1 MEDIDLENC
10 QIHITKTYYH
20 MNRTDIITEPKTD
33 NSVRTIEIPIFLVN
47 EIKYYW
53 NRLYQYQKNER
64 LFPVVAEAVQHSMK
78 RHIDKAGVKC
88 YNEGE
93 KVDFYVLSSQQEY
106 SRIDSDNFRIS
117 SLSFED
123 FLIS

>member
-53 NRLYQYQKNER
+53 NRLYQYPKNER
-64 LFPVVAEAVQHSMK
+64 LFPVVAEAVQDSMK

>member
-53 NRLYQYQKNER
+53 NRLYQYPKNER
-64 LFPVVAEAVQHSMK
+64 LFPVVAEAVQHSMN